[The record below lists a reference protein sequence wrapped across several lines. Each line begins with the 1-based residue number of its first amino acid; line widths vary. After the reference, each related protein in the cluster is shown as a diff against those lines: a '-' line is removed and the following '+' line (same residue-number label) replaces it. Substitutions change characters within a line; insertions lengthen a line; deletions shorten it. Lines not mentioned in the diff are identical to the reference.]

1 MSDGWMKNLPREC
14 IIRRTKSILS
24 NLFLYSNIGRYL
36 LESNIHFCVEL
47 LEVKQET
54 GWVSS
59 FVFVLRYFFFV
70 RGWCNWVT
78 VEPWIPCGAFSHPR
92 TLEGHPAWQD
102 WVSPPW
108 ASLSV
113 VSPGLEPV
121 STVRDPTVCVCV
133 CVCTVSVHVYE
144 CVRRRR

>member
-1 MSDGWMKNLPREC
+1 MKNLPREC

-59 FVFVLRYFFFV
+59 FVFVLRYFF
-70 RGWCNWVT
+70 C
-78 VEPWIPCGAFSHPR
+78 
-92 TLEGHPAWQD
+92 EG
-102 WVSPPW
+102 
-108 ASLSV
+108 V
-113 VSPGLEPV
+113 V
-121 STVRDPTVCVCV
+121 
-133 CVCTVSVHVYE
+133 
-144 CVRRRR
+144 